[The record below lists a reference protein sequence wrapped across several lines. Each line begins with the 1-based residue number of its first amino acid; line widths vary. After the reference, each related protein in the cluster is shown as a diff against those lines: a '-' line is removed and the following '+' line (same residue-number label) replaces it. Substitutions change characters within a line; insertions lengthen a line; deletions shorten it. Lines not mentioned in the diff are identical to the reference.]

1 MMLTKDFI
9 EIICNDRLSARSDGL
24 RFSSVIAISG
34 LFMASLFLLNAL
46 DLARLRDLM
55 NQTYFQYVSI
65 CLLLLYISSGK
76 ILLSLSNPGRY
87 SAAALVWVL
96 LSVLLLW
103 MPFLLVSVNPKFG
116 MPVPALSLSQGMS
129 STFMLVLF
137 AMPWLALLFNYLR
150 SMAPTRL
157 VLTGAFAGMVSCAL
171 ASMLL
176 LVSDIKGVA
185 HFHIYSASSA
195 MLVLSLMGALIG
207 PRMLRW

>member
-1 MMLTKDFI
+1 MMLTKDCI
-9 EIICNDRLSARSDGL
+9 EIICNDRLSARYGGL
-24 RFSSVIAISG
+24 RLSSVIAISG
-34 LFMASLFLLNAL
+34 LFVASLFLLNAL

-55 NQTYFQYVSI
+55 NQTYFQYVLI

-76 ILLSLSNPGRY
+76 VLLSLSNPGRY

-103 MPFLLVSVNPKFG
+103 TPFLLVSVNPKFG
-116 MPVPALSLSQGMS
+116 MPVPALSLSHGMS
-129 STFMLVLF
+129 STFMLVLL
-137 AMPWLALLFNYLR
+137 ALPWLALLFNHLR

-157 VLTGAFAGMVSCAL
+157 ALTGAFAGMVSCAL

-176 LVSDIKGVA
+176 LVSDLKGVA

-195 MLVLSLMGALIG
+195 MLALSLMGALIG
-207 PRMLRW
+207 PRLLRW

>member
-9 EIICNDRLSARSDGL
+9 EIICNDRLSTRSGSL

-34 LFMASLFLLNAL
+34 LIVASLFLLNAL
-46 DLARLRDLM
+46 DLARLSDLM
-55 NQTYFQYVSI
+55 NQTYFQYVLI

-87 SAAALVWVL
+87 SAAGLVWVL

-103 MPFLLVSVNPKFG
+103 TPFLLVSVNPKFG
-116 MPVPALSLSQGMS
+116 MPVPALSLSHGLS
-129 STFMLVLF
+129 STFMLVLL
-137 AMPWLALLFNYLR
+137 ALPWLALLFNHLR

-157 VLTGAFAGMVSCAL
+157 ALTGAFAGMVSCAL

-176 LVSDIKGVA
+176 LVSDLKGVA

>member
-9 EIICNDRLSARSDGL
+9 EIICNDRLSTRS
-24 RFSSVIAISG
+24 SSFRLSSLIVIG
-34 LFMASLFLLNAL
+34 SLCVVSLYMLNAL
-46 DLARLRDLM
+46 EFERLRHLIT
-55 NQTYFQYVSI
+55 QPFFQYVLT
-65 CLLLLYISSGK
+65 CLLLLYISCGK

-87 SAAALVWVL
+87 SAAGLVWVL

-103 MPFLLVSVNPKFG
+103 TPFLLVSVNPKFG
-116 MPVPALSLSQGMS
+116 MPVPALSLSHGMS
-129 STFMLVLF
+129 SAFMLVVF
-137 AMPWLALLFNYLR
+137 ALPWLALLFNHLR

-176 LVSDIKGVA
+176 LVSDLKGVA

-195 MLVLSLMGALIG
+195 MLALSLMGALIG
-207 PRMLRW
+207 PRLLRW

>member
-1 MMLTKDFI
+1 
-9 EIICNDRLSARSDGL
+9 
-24 RFSSVIAISG
+24 
-34 LFMASLFLLNAL
+34 MASLFLLNAL

-76 ILLSLSNPGRY
+76 VLVSLSNPGRY

-103 MPFLLVSVNPKFG
+103 LPFLLVSVYPKFG
-116 MPVPALSLSQGMS
+116 MPVPVLSLSHGMS
-129 STFMLVLF
+129 STFMLVLL
-137 AMPWLALLFNYLR
+137 ALPWLVLLFNYLR

-176 LVSDIKGVA
+176 LVSDLKGVA
-185 HFHIYSASSA
+185 HFHIYSASLA

-207 PRMLRW
+207 PRLLRW

>member
-9 EIICNDRLSARSDGL
+9 EIICNDRLSARYGSL
-24 RFSSVIAISG
+24 RFSSVIAIGG
-34 LFMASLFLLNAL
+34 LIVASLFLLNAL

-55 NQTYFQYVSI
+55 NQAYFQYVLI
-65 CLLLLYISSGK
+65 CLLLLYISCGK
-76 ILLSLSNPGRY
+76 VLLSLSNPGRY

-103 MPFLLVSVNPKFG
+103 TPFLLVSVYPKFG
-116 MPVPALSLSQGMS
+116 MPVPALSLSHGMS
-129 STFMLVLF
+129 STFMLVLL
-137 AMPWLALLFNYLR
+137 ALPWLALLFNHLR

-157 VLTGAFAGMVSCAL
+157 ALTGAFAGMVSCVL